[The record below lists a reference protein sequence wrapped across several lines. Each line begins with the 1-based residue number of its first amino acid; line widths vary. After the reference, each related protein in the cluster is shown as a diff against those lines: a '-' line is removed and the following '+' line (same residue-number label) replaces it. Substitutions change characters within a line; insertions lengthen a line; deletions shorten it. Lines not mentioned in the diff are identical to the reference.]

1 MKDIFTPA
9 DILLPR
15 PGSDMTCWAALAC
28 DQFSSRRSYWD
39 DMDRTVGRK
48 PSALRLML
56 PEAYLDDPDVAARKA
71 AMLRT
76 MDAYLVG
83 DVFQEI
89 PDSYVYVER
98 TLPNGKIRRGLV
110 GKLDLEAYDW
120 TPGSESP
127 VRATEATVAQRLPTR
142 VELRRQA
149 ALEMPHIVLFM
160 DDPADGVLGAVTPG
174 EVLYDFAL
182 YAGGGR
188 IKGYRLTGPAAAA
201 VQEAVEALPGPMV
214 FAMGDG
220 NHSLAAAKNRWEEL
234 KAQGAPDHHPARY
247 ALAELENL
255 RDEAVEFYPIHRVAF
270 DTDAGGFVR
279 QLTGEDT
286 GELVAEADALAQAY
300 VAQHGGHVDYIHGEA
315 EARAMAARPGCCAWL
330 LPALDKAELFPHIL
344 REGCYPKKSF
354 SVGHALDKRWYVE
367 CRKIRRCDSPALDGA
382 KA

>member
-15 PGSDMTCWAALAC
+15 EGTDMTCWAALAC
-28 DQFSSRRSYWD
+28 DQFSARRSYWE
-39 DMDRTVGRK
+39 DMDRTVGDK

-56 PEAYLDDPDVAARKA
+56 PEAYLNDPDLAARKA

-76 MDAYLVG
+76 MEEYLVG
-83 DVFQEI
+83 DVFREI
-89 PDSYVYVER
+89 KDSYVYVER
-98 TLPNGKIRRGLV
+98 TLQNGKIRRGLV

-120 TPGSESP
+120 TPGSRP
-127 VRATEATVAQRLPTR
+127 LVRSTEATVPERLPTR

-160 DDPADGVLGAVTPG
+160 DDPTDTVLGAAEPG
-174 EVLYDFAL
+174 ETLYDFEL

-188 IKGYRLTGPAAAA
+188 VRGRRLSGPAA
-201 VQEAVEALPGPMV
+201 EAVRAAIDGLDGEMI

-220 NHSLAAAKNRWEEL
+220 NHSLAAAKSHWEQL
-234 KAQGAPDHHPARY
+234 KAAGAPADHPARY

-255 RDEAVEFYPIHRVAF
+255 RDDAVEFYPIHRVAF
-270 DTDAGGFVR
+270 GTDAGGSVR
-279 QLTGEDT
+279 ELSGGDT
-286 GELVAEADALAQAY
+286 GALVAEADELARAY
-300 VAQHGGHVDYIHGEA
+300 VAEHGGYVDYIHGED
-315 EARAMAARPGCCAWL
+315 EARAMAARPGGCAWL

-344 REGCYPKKSF
+344 REGNYPKKSF

-367 CRKIRRCDSPALDGA
+367 CRRIR
-382 KA
+382 